1 MNKKAIFLS
10 ALLILALLLMP
21 FSASASYTPP
31 DSVPVRSQAVLMA
44 NVETGEIVYEKNADQ
59 KMYPASLTKVVTA
72 MIALEEW
79 GDRLDEQVT
88 VDGDL
93 FDDLG
98 WGYSNAGLKDGEVLT
113 MRQLLY
119 AMLIKSA
126 CEGSNVIADAVGGS
140 VSDFVDKMNE
150 RVKELGCENTHF
162 VNPHGLH
169 EDDQYTTARDLY
181 KIVQNAMKLPVFMEI
196 CSTARYRMPAT
207 NMNEERTL
215 VTTNL
220 LMDQATGG
228 VKYYYSPA
236 KGIKTGYTPEA
247 GRCLISTAS
256 QDGYTYLLITL
267 GAPVEDENGE
277 PITDMYN
284 FMDAINLYEWALP
297 NFQVKSLV
305 DQQEPS
311 GEVSV
316 HLGEEKDSVL
326 AYPGKDF
333 SALVP
338 KNIEKSSI
346 LLVPELPDTV
356 DAPVKKGDKLGT
368 AKLMLAGEELGT
380 IDLVAG
386 ESVNRSEFQ
395 FYMEKINEI
404 ISSTWFKIAIVAV
417 VGLIVVYAV
426 IAVILNQKRRKN
438 KHVNRKRKM

>member
-1 MNKKAIFLS
+1 M
-10 ALLILALLLMP
+10 
-21 FSASASYTPP
+21 
-31 DSVPVRSQAVLMA
+31 
-44 NVETGEIVYEKNADQ
+44 
-59 KMYPASLTKVVTA
+59 
-72 MIALEEW
+72 
-79 GDRLDEQVT
+79 
-88 VDGDL
+88 
-93 FDDLG
+93 
-98 WGYSNAGLKDGEVLT
+98 
-113 MRQLLY
+113 
-119 AMLIKSA
+119 
-126 CEGSNVIADAVGGS
+126 
-140 VSDFVDKMNE
+140 
-150 RVKELGCENTHF
+150 
-162 VNPHGLH
+162 
-169 EDDQYTTARDLY
+169 
-181 KIVQNAMKLPVFMEI
+181 
-196 CSTARYRMPAT
+196 
-207 NMNEERTL
+207 
-215 VTTNL
+215 
-220 LMDQATGG
+220 
-228 VKYYYSPA
+228 
-236 KGIKTGYTPEA
+236 
-247 GRCLISTAS
+247 
-256 QDGYTYLLITL
+256 
-267 GAPVEDENGE
+267 EDENGE

>member
-10 ALLILALLLMP
+10 ALLTIALLLMP

-31 DSVPVRSQAVLMA
+31 DSVPVRSEAVLMV
-44 NVETGEIVYEKNADQ
+44 NVETGEIIYEKNAD
-59 KMYPASLTKVVTA
+59 KRMYPASLTKIVTT

-88 VDGDL
+88 VDGAL

-119 AMLIKSA
+119 AVMVKSA
-126 CEGSNVIADAVGGS
+126 CEGSNVVADAVGGS
-140 VSDFVDKMNE
+140 VSNFVDMMNE

-169 EDDQYTTARDLY
+169 EEEQYTTARDLY
-181 KIVQNAMKLPVFMEI
+181 KIVQNAMQLPVFMEI

-228 VKYYYSPA
+228 KYYYSLA

-247 GRCLISTAS
+247 GRNLISTAS

-267 GAPVEDENGE
+267 GAPSEDENGE
-277 PITDMYN
+277 PISDMYN

-311 GEVSV
+311 GEVNV
-316 HLGEEKDSVL
+316 HLGDEKDSVL
-326 AYPGKDF
+326 AYPGEDF

-346 LLVPELPDTV
+346 LLVPDLPDTV
-356 DAPVKKGDKLGT
+356 DAPIKKGDKLGT

-386 ESVNRSEFQ
+386 ESVNRSEFE
-395 FYMEKINEI
+395 FNMEKINEI
-404 ISSTWFKIAIVAV
+404 LSSTWFKVAV
-417 VGLIVVYAV
+417 IAVVALILAYAV

-438 KHVNRKRKM
+438 KRINRSRKM